1 MLLFFAEAANGRH
14 SCMLQLWAGDGVKP
28 LEGGHTHPRSM
39 RRSCAQVP
47 WAHPQGSWV
56 QTISWFLL
64 ISFNNTHKN
73 LREKSWL
80 FVLFQAVS
88 QAVTLLFG
96 LLLSLQRDMQAAS
109 FPQSHLIS
117 RVSLSVFYPYLSFP
131 KLYRMCFFKCNLLL
145 CYPSTNQPR
154 LLRSC

>member
-1 MLLFFAEAANGRH
+1 MAVTVACCSFELVMEWSPSRVGTHTLALWEDPVHKYPELTHRAA
-14 SCMLQLWAGDGVKP
+14 V
-28 LEGGHTHPRSM
+28 
-39 RRSCAQVP
+39 
-47 WAHPQGSWV
+47 V

-96 LLLSLQRDMQAAS
+96 LLLSLQRDIQAAS
-109 FPQSHLIS
+109 FLQSHLIS
-117 RVSLSVFYPYLSFP
+117 GVSLSVFYPYLSFP